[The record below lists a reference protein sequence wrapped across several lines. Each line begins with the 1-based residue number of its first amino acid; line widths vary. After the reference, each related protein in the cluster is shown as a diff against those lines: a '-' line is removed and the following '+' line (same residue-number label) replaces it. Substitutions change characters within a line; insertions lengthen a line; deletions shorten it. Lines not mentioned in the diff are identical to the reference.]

1 MTLLKVLGDEPL
13 VRTLKG
19 WVQGLREENYDMFLG
34 IPFGVVDPN
43 NVFGKTVYVAD
54 DDSRVCPQV
63 KNNIAIGTLDCLNL
77 NIYVPRTSHKKAV
90 LVWIF
95 GGFFKT
101 GSAVTSIYG
110 PRYLVAHDII
120 LVTFNYRLGPYG
132 FFCLDTKEVAG
143 NQEAFGGDK
152 ERITAAGC
160 SFGAGSVGFHLS
172 SNQESLFNQAIIES
186 GTSYLYGAANRSH
199 PFILAKHFGYK
210 TTDLTKALDFLT
222 KLHPLELSKAS
233 SDLFKDYAVCIEK
246 KFDGVESFIT
256 QREFNITKVNSMN
269 IIIGYTTQE
278 MLIVFLDME
287 PGVYIEPID
296 IFKETQKNFNV
307 DDLQKITG
315 IMRRFYIGY
324 EDISVKVREKLI
336 DFISDAS
343 LVHFIWRDINK
354 LIDYGANIYHYIFS
368 YVGNRNPFWGRDNIT
383 SIGATHGDEIG
394 YIFDMEAV
402 AGEMDRRDSV
412 MLDRM
417 TTMWTNFIKYGK
429 PIPRVSKLLPKQWIP
444 ATRNKLNYLEIDEV
458 MKNGYNPH
466 HKKIAFWD
474 MFYTYHLKHTDAT

>member
-143 NQEAFGGDK
+143 NQG
-152 ERITAAGC
+152 
-160 SFGAGSVGFHLS
+160 
-172 SNQESLFNQAIIES
+172 
-186 GTSYLYGAANRSH
+186 
-199 PFILAKHFGYK
+199 
-210 TTDLTKALDFLT
+210 
-222 KLHPLELSKAS
+222 
-233 SDLFKDYAVCIEK
+233 
-246 KFDGVESFIT
+246 
-256 QREFNITKVNSMN
+256 
-269 IIIGYTTQE
+269 
-278 MLIVFLDME
+278 
-287 PGVYIEPID
+287 
-296 IFKETQKNFNV
+296 
-307 DDLQKITG
+307 
-315 IMRRFYIGY
+315 
-324 EDISVKVREKLI
+324 
-336 DFISDAS
+336 
-343 LVHFIWRDINK
+343 
-354 LIDYGANIYHYIFS
+354 
-368 YVGNRNPFWGRDNIT
+368 RNPFWGRDNIT